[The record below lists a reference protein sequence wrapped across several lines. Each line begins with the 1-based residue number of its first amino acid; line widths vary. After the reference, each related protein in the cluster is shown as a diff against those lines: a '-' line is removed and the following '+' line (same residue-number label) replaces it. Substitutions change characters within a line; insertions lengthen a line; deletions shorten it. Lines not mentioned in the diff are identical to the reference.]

1 MTAKETDRDI
11 YGERGK
17 ETDKHRLAERMIQT
31 ETDGGREI
39 ETDKDR
45 WRLRERDRRG
55 ENI

>member
-11 YGERGK
+11 YGEIGN
-17 ETDKHRLAERMIQT
+17 ETDRHRLAEKMIQT

-39 ETDKDR
+39 ETRKDR
-45 WRLRERDRRG
+45 GRDRRR